1 VPDGII
7 EVEHDPSGISPQHRE
22 LSAWKELALKDDDIG
37 GAEFAK
43 ERHARK
49 QSTWQRAEFERVAG
63 GFKVRAK

>member
-1 VPDGII
+1 
-7 EVEHDPSGISPQHRE
+7 